1 MEPKTSEKESI
12 YACLVPEGGHGVGVV
27 SGAGAGQRG
36 DDEAPG
42 GHPVIPA
49 IPGLR

>member
-1 MEPKTSEKESI
+1 MLKKSGKESI
-12 YACLVPEGGHGVGVV
+12 YACLPPEGGHGVGVV

-36 DDEAPG
+36 EEETPG